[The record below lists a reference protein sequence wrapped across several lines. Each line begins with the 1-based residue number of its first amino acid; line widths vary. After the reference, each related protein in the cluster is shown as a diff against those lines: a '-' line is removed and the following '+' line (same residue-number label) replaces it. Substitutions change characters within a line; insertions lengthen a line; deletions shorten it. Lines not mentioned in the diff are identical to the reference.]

1 MAKGSVFMTHKTQA
15 VRIPAEARFPDD
27 VKQVVV
33 EVVGNTRVLIPVD
46 SLWESYFDNPLPVSD
61 DFMRECGAD
70 SAQENRE
77 SFD

>member
-15 VRIPAEARFPDD
+15 VRIPAEVRFPEG

-46 SLWESYFDNPLPVSD
+46 SMWESYFDDPLPASE
-61 DFMRECGAD
+61 DFMRERGD
-70 SAQENRE
+70 DLPQEQRE